1 MRNLYYKPLLRRDAT
16 RLENDIPRN
25 IRFTGSTLSANLARS
40 AKSARERAARS
51 MAFFLVARYQKKHS
65 LCTGARETI
74 FRAPTSRI
82 PIPLLLLPPP
92 PVPHVHTGAR
102 ARARIFTHPKNIKCL
117 LEVSAATLI
126 IALSPPA
133 KFPESRKRARADK
146 GGAGRAGRPRG
157 ARGAGSTRSVC
168 QVVSIREGVA
178 GRYLTARVPG
188 SS

>member
-1 MRNLYYKPLLRRDAT
+1 VLSALRSLILDRAHRYFHFRHANVIFRMRNLYYKPLLRRDAT

-92 PVPHVHTGAR
+92 RPPRTHRRAR
-102 ARARIFTHPKNIKCL
+102 ARAFLRTRKISS
-117 LEVSAATLI
+117 VS
-126 IALSPPA
+126 
-133 KFPESRKRARADK
+133 SR
-146 GGAGRAGRPRG
+146 
-157 ARGAGSTRSVC
+157 
-168 QVVSIREGVA
+168 
-178 GRYLTARVPG
+178 
-188 SS
+188 

>member
-92 PVPHVHTGAR
+92 SPTYTQAR

-117 LEVSAATLI
+117 LEVSAAALI